1 MDWGFALDFRCFLP
15 GFNDLTLLQSVFVP
29 LYFIAFLV
37 YFLQESAWY
46 GSILKSVPEGGFFKS
61 QFNWTLKAL
70 FVKCIPYIVLIS
82 IEYGGGLL
90 TGLAIVPGYIGYS
103 FLFFYAFLP
112 WFAVTT
118 ALALWGERLSNNPY
132 PAAIVNALMCAWL
145 LATIMAL

>member
-1 MDWGFALDFRCFLP
+1 M
-15 GFNDLTLLQSVFVP
+15 
-29 LYFIAFLV
+29 
-37 YFLQESAWY
+37 
-46 GSILKSVPEGGFFKS
+46 
-61 QFNWTLKAL
+61 
-70 FVKCIPYIVLIS
+70 LIG

-90 TGLAIVPGYIGYS
+90 TGVAIVPGMIGYS

-118 ALALWGERLSNNPY
+118 VLAVWGERLSNNPY